1 MKTEILPRKAS
12 GTSPLHL
19 AGLQE
24 LRQKQNENPLHP
36 RARCRGT
43 AAPCDGLMSS
53 TIAAGSSRSARPS
66 ELPHMRAGGGDA
78 SAGLPAG
85 PPQRW
90 RGGAERRGRQVVRCA
105 AGRGHLLGLRSPLA
119 LPWRRGGRDGAPQAA
134 AARSWAGAHAATR
147 TATSSRQSADTGGS
161 AAGPRE
167 GAVAEPAPAATCG
180 PSAPGRPR
188 RQVRPY
194 RGSPG
199 RAHPRGGRA
208 SRLAGNAAPGPSAL
222 PWAEAWRHA
231 GTPGGGLV
239 PGPAP
244 GTSSAKGYRVCSDR
258 LDSLPFEALDLLST
272 SRATH

>member
-1 MKTEILPRKAS
+1 ML
-12 GTSPLHL
+12 
-19 AGLQE
+19 LQGS
-24 LRQKQNENPLHP
+24 QP
-36 RARCRGT
+36 
-43 AAPCDGLMSS
+43 AP
-53 TIAAGSSRSARPS
+53 
-66 ELPHMRAGGGDA
+66 
-78 SAGLPAG
+78 
-85 PPQRW
+85 
-90 RGGAERRGRQVVRCA
+90 
-105 AGRGHLLGLRSPLA
+105 
-119 LPWRRGGRDGAPQAA
+119 RRGGGTGRGGETRAAGGAV
-134 AARSWAGAHAATR
+134 RGGTR
-147 TATSSRQSADTGGS
+147 TLTWAPLTTSPAMAEGGVGTVLRRRRRLG
-161 AAGPRE
+161 AGLGLTPRLAPPLPRGSQLTRAEARPRE

-194 RGSPG
+194 RASPG